1 MRYAEGFEQLG
12 ARVFPQF
19 AGLILLEAVKQT
31 FAVKP
36 KGLKAPARV
45 FVPGALKPARVQ
57 MPETAAAHDLRYD
70 KPAALQ
76 RSKVLDSCRNRLSF
90 K

>member
-1 MRYAEGFEQLG
+1 VPPVKGLMRYAEGFEQMG
-12 ARVFPQF
+12 ARVAPQF

-45 FVPGALKPARVQ
+45 FVPGALKPARSPLPDGVG
-57 MPETAAAHDLRYD
+57 ARDLRFD
-70 KPAALQ
+70 NPVAVQ
-76 RSKVLDSCRNRLSF
+76 RP
-90 K
+90 